1 MYDRRKKHQSTD
13 HGSFNDFNGSIGPCQ
28 TTPKN
33 CGAAGV
39 AAAEAALAPVS
50 AGPTGAALSAGAAA
64 ASAVG
69 LSLREPKDKHNMDFP
84 IFKNSG
90 STWPAVS
97 WPSKRGLI

>member
-1 MYDRRKKHQSTD
+1 MTVEKSPINHS
-13 HGSFNDFNGSIGPCQ
+13 SFNGSIGPCQ

-33 CGAAGV
+33 GAAGV

-50 AGPTGAALSAGAAA
+50 AAAGITGAALWAGAAA

-69 LSLREPKDKHNMDFP
+69 LSLRELKDKHNMDFP

-90 STWPAVS
+90 LTWPVAS
-97 WPSKRGLI
+97 WPSKGGLI